1 MSQHSAKRKQLD
13 RNCQILQPLS
23 STTVN
28 SQFSNNLQILPIK
41 KPRTMSKSN
50 LQPSR
55 RPPELLHVPEGYP
68 RIGYDDDAFSLVG
81 SGEGMVEKGKSLADS
96 RLLMLLEF
104 FRQLYIRRSEV
115 FKKIFEESHDEFVEM
130 FKEVGAKLSRHG
142 RSRRNETTAT
152 LKRSLSVGSQRIRSI
167 DGDDQFPLRLERFK
181 VRTVVPGGGGA
192 GSGAQGDKGDK
203 GDKSGTKSK

>member
-1 MSQHSAKRKQLD
+1 
-13 RNCQILQPLS
+13 
-23 STTVN
+23 
-28 SQFSNNLQILPIK
+28 
-41 KPRTMSKSN
+41 
-50 LQPSR
+50 
-55 RPPELLHVPEGYP
+55 
-68 RIGYDDDAFSLVG
+68 
-81 SGEGMVEKGKSLADS
+81 MVEKGKSSADS
-96 RLLMLLEF
+96 RLLMLLEI